1 VEQAKQ
7 FLINGANKEKGTA
20 AVHSN
25 DPTFPYPKFNYL
37 TYPEFLDLGI
47 DLIIFSRKES
57 VDNGSFKKLKIL
69 KPQTKRGFMSGNY
82 KCVFATAPGFFEQ
95 HCVENYLTSCKVAY
109 WWSKNNPTYKIKNLG
124 FAREEFDLGFYS
136 PGEKKTYKSIN
147 SFVHNLSSESTWVRQ
162 WDTAVQS
169 IQADFNMWGALSKKG
184 AVQGKENLRDK
195 LRTTGFLWHPKY
207 HDGYGHLIMN
217 AMAMGIVPIVNYW
230 QGYYEKENNIGP
242 RTAGE
247 LMIDGETALFMD
259 MGNIQNTID
268 KVNNNI
274 SKDRIDEMSFKLKQ
288 KFDTTVDGWRQDTKN
303 TKIWLNDLV

>member
-1 VEQAKQ
+1 MNILIDYHHEAAHLARHLVFTRLGHKLFVPYGLEWYESGILTFDTVEQAKQ

-109 WWSKNNPTYKIKNLG
+109 W
-124 FAREEFDLGFYS
+124 
-136 PGEKKTYKSIN
+136 
-147 SFVHNLSSESTWVRQ
+147 
-162 WDTAVQS
+162 
-169 IQADFNMWGALSKKG
+169 
-184 AVQGKENLRDK
+184 
-195 LRTTGFLWHPKY
+195 
-207 HDGYGHLIMN
+207 
-217 AMAMGIVPIVNYW
+217 
-230 QGYYEKENNIGP
+230 
-242 RTAGE
+242 
-247 LMIDGETALFMD
+247 
-259 MGNIQNTID
+259 
-268 KVNNNI
+268 
-274 SKDRIDEMSFKLKQ
+274 
-288 KFDTTVDGWRQDTKN
+288 
-303 TKIWLNDLV
+303 